1 MLALPAK
8 AIVKLRPGN
17 VFEALQSCCLAF
29 CNVLLVWLAPGLL
42 LACSWLAPGLPL
54 ACLPVLPG
62 ALQVPLAGSWLA
74 PGLLFACFWLVLVAP
89 GLLLACPGF
98 VFAFGPCLLLACVCP
113 VPGLLL
119 ACSWVA
125 SCFALGLLWA
135 WAKPGAS
142 QEQARSE
149 PHQQYIAK
157 CKATALQG
165 FKNTARAQLYDC
177 FRWQGQHKTSNHK
190 VGCAE

>member
-1 MLALPAK
+1 MALPAK
-8 AIVKLRPGN
+8 AIVKLRPGS

-42 LACSWLAPGLPL
+42 LACPWL
-54 ACLPVLPG
+54 ACLSCLVRSRCP
-62 ALQVPLAGSWLA
+62 WL
-74 PGLLFACFWLVLVAP
+74 AP
-89 GLLLACPGF
+89 GLLLACSLLASGLSW
-98 VFAFGPCLLLACVCP
+98 LLLACYWLALALFLPLVLACSWLASALFLACSWHA
-113 VPGLLL
+113 PGLLL
-119 ACSWVA
+119 ALRLDYS
-125 SCFALGLLWA
+125 G
-135 WAKPGAS
+135 PGQS
-142 QEQARSE
+142 QEHARSE